1 MKFSIITPEHTRDNI
16 PFLLELYESITD
28 QIYTNWEWVLYL
40 NNNITLADIPP
51 IIQEDE
57 KVKIFEDTTER
68 LEVGYFK
75 NKAFHLGTGEILVEV
90 DHDDIITPDCLQ
102 ELYKVYVKKPQV
114 GFVYSDAA
122 TYNMNEEFIPYDPG
136 NGWTYRK
143 LKWREKELIAMNSFP
158 PTSHS
163 MAYIWYAPDHV
174 RSWRKE
180 VYHKVGGHNEELSIC
195 DDQDLL
201 ARTYLETDFYHI
213 DKVLYIYRITGKNT
227 WLERCDNIQQTTL
240 DVFEMYVRALAERDS
255 QKKGLL
261 NIDIGG
267 GLNPYGDYKTVDL
280 REHADFVAD
289 LNDGIPL
296 EDNSVGVLNAHHILE
311 HLKDPIKSMREI
323 HRVLCHGGWAFI
335 EVPSTEGK
343 GAFQDPTH
351 ITFWNDNSFLYYTDR
366 DFATFIDNTDIRFQE
381 VKKINY
387 YPNEQMK
394 ALDCLITCVV
404 LIAIKNDEQRFPGL
418 LKI

>member
-28 QIYTNWEWVLYL
+28 QIYTNWEWILYL

-57 KVKIFEDTTER
+57 KVKIFEDTAER

-143 LKWREKELIAMNSFP
+143 LKWREEELIAMNSFP

-180 VYHKVGGHNEELSIC
+180 VYHKVGGHNQELSIC

-240 DVFEMYVRALAERDS
+240 DVFEMYVRELAERDS

-404 LIAIKNDEQRFPGL
+404 LIAIKNDEERFPGL